1 MARTGRPRKETGKK
15 DNSIRI
21 RLTDEEAD
29 MIEKSANKSNT
40 NKSEFIRK
48 SIKNEC
54 DRLNSPKPTKNVQ
67 PSRRDMMGS
76 RSLKKISE
84 CFTCEFF
91 KFCRRNPDRIE
102 EYEDGNCKTKAM
114 LLNNLPGKYR

>member
-1 MARTGRPRKETGKK
+1 MARTGRPKKEFGKK
-15 DNSIRI
+15 DNSIHL
-21 RLTDEEAD
+21 RLSDEE
-29 MIEKSANKSNT
+29 KSMTDQMMRET
-40 NKSEFIRK
+40 NFSRTEVIRRA
-48 SIKNEC
+48 IKNEC
-54 DRLNSPKPTKNVQ
+54 DRLDSQKTTKIIQ

-76 RSLKKISE
+76 RNLRKISE

-114 LLNNLPGKYR
+114 LLSNLAERYR

>member
-1 MARTGRPRKETGKK
+1 MARTGRPKKEFGKK

-21 RLTDEEAD
+21 CLTDEEAE
-29 MIEKSANKSNT
+29 MIEKTANKNNI

-54 DRLNSPKPTKNVQ
+54 NRLDSQKTTKIIQ

-76 RSLKKISE
+76 RNLRKISE

-102 EYEDGNCKTKAM
+102 EYEDGNCKTKVM
-114 LLNNLPGKYR
+114 LLSNLPERYR

>member
-1 MARTGRPRKETGKK
+1 MARTGRPKKEDRK
-15 DNSIRI
+15 DNSIHL
-21 RLTDEEAD
+21 RLSDEEKNMTD
-29 MIEKSANKSNT
+29 QMMRET
-40 NKSEFIRK
+40 NFSRTEVIRRA
-48 SIKNEC
+48 IKNEC
-54 DRLNSPKPTKNVQ
+54 DRLDSQKTTKIIQ

-76 RSLKKISE
+76 RNLRKISE

-114 LLNNLPGKYR
+114 LLNNLTERYR